1 MPSDAATAYYTNKTP
16 ETRAALLQEMMPA
29 INSEIQRFTGPKPL
43 LRSRAKVLALKAFD
57 SFDPN
62 AGAQLRSW
70 VVTQLQPLSR
80 YGQQMRPVRAP
91 EMAIRQAAEVN
102 RVRQELTDV
111 LGRDPEDE
119 EVADEVGISVKR
131 VRDVQRMVRPAI
143 AEGGMAEPQD
153 EDAVA
158 GLPGVSTTNKL
169 TLATEAVYDS
179 LTARDKAIFDW
190 KTGGHGK
197 QAIPNQEI
205 AKRLGVTPALI
216 SQRSQQIAEQ
226 IQLTHSRGVL

>member
-1 MPSDAATAYYTNKTP
+1 MPSEATTAYYANKTP
-16 ETRAALLQEMMPA
+16 VTRAALLQEMMPT
-29 INSEIQRFTGPKPL
+29 INAEIQRFPGPKPL
-43 LRSRAKVLALKAFD
+43 LRSRARVLALKAFE

-70 VVTQLQPLSR
+70 VVTQLQPLAR

-102 RVRQELTDV
+102 RVGQELSDK
-111 LGRDPEDE
+111 LGRDPEDQE
-119 EVADEVGISVKR
+119 IADEIGISVKR
-131 VRDVQRMVRPAI
+131 VQAVRKMVRPAV
-143 AEGGMAEPQD
+143 AEGTMAEPQD

-158 GLPGVSTTNKL
+158 GLPGVSTPNRL
-169 TLATEAVYDS
+169 DLATEAVYDS
-179 LTARDKAIFDW
+179 LDKRDQAIFDW

-226 IQLTHSRGVL
+226 IQQTHAKGIL